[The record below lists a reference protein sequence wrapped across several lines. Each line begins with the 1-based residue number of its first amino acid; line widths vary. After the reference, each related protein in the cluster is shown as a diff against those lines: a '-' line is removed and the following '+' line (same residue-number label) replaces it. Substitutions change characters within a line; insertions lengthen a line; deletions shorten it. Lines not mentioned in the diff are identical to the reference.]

1 MPSPLFLP
9 FLFLLLKSIVI
20 EEILGF
26 MPLREFRR
34 YKGCSF
40 KVNIWPEYVDIDQE
54 TFIME
59 WTVLTIGIITALLG
73 VLTVHLIWGKP
84 R

>member
-1 MPSPLFLP
+1 
-9 FLFLLLKSIVI
+9 
-20 EEILGF
+20 